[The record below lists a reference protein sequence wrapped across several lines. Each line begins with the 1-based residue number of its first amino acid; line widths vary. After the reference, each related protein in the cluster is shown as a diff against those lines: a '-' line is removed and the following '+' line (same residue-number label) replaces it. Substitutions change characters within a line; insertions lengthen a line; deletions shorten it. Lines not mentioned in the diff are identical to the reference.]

1 MKTGLG
7 LVLIAFVALAPAQ
20 ALACPVCMDDNEA
33 NRVAYIA
40 MTALLTGL
48 PFLIVGSLGFY
59 IWKKSEQ
66 AENEGT

>member
-1 MKTGLG
+1 MKFGLG
-7 LVLIAFVALAPAQ
+7 LALLVVGVMLPAQ
-20 ALACPVCMDDNEA
+20 AFACPVCMDDSEA

-59 IWKKSEQ
+59 IWKKGRQ
-66 AENEGT
+66 AEIEGS

>member
-1 MKTGLG
+1 MKKALGFGLI
-7 LVLIAFVALAPAQ
+7 VLIASTPMQ

-59 IWKKSEQ
+59 IWKKSAQ
-66 AENEGT
+66 AENEGA